1 MLQATTNMH
10 NIMAE
15 KVIRSPVVFFDS
27 NPSGRISTRF
37 TKDLTIMDL
46 MFPGITVFVTNSALR
61 IISVAIVVAVIQPW
75 LFLVGG
81 IAAIY
86 IRWCYKTGVGP
97 MIEAQRFDMQFYGPI
112 NSILSTTV
120 HGLVTLRS
128 DRKFDHF
135 TS

>member
-1 MLQATTNMH
+1 MH

-61 IISVAIVVAVIQPW
+61 IISVAIVVAVI
-75 LFLVGG
+75 
-81 IAAIY
+81 
-86 IRWCYKTGVGP
+86 
-97 MIEAQRFDMQFYGPI
+97 
-112 NSILSTTV
+112 
-120 HGLVTLRS
+120 
-128 DRKFDHF
+128 
-135 TS
+135 